1 MTWKRGAAF
10 LPGLGVAL
18 LPKLTC
24 PMCWPAYAGLLS
36 TLGLGFLLSERYFF
50 ALSATFLSLSVGA
63 LAFRAS
69 ERRGYKP
76 VALGVVAVGLI
87 LAAKFWLDSFPLMY
101 SAVGLLFLSSIWN
114 SFPRRAATSCP
125 KCVPS
130 VSGINPLS
138 AQENHHEY
146 EQTNSCSV

>member
-1 MTWKRGAAF
+1 MTWKRAAAF

-36 TLGLGFLLSERYFF
+36 TVGLGFLVSERYFF
-50 ALSATFLSLSVGA
+50 TLSAGFLLLSVGA
-63 LAFRAS
+63 LAFRAP
-69 ERRGYKP
+69 ERRGYGP
-76 VALGVVAVGLI
+76 AALGLLAVVLI
-87 LAAKFWLDSFPLMY
+87 LAGKFGVDSSSLMY
-101 SAVGLLFLSSIWN
+101 SGVGLLLLSSIWN

-130 VSGINPLS
+130 VSGFIQLS
-138 AQENHHEY
+138 AQEK
-146 EQTNSCSV
+146 SL